1 MTTKPRLVIR
11 LTEEQHKS
19 LSVKAAAAFLCLSTW
34 ARKVLLS
41 HRGKD

>member
-11 LTEEQHKS
+11 LTDEQHKT

-41 HRGKD
+41 HKGKE